1 MKTGFLDRV
10 LIYLFSLIAACLA
23 VLVALRAFGLDL
35 VETFFEGLSAAAPGI
50 LWKLIVSGL
59 AAMVVLLA
67 VYAMV
72 VVTPSRKKK
81 SAFVTLNADENGQ
94 VRVALPAIREL
105 AMQALRG
112 VAGSE
117 DAEIRVYEDADAI
130 SVAVNMNVTSDVH
143 VPTVTMNLQRA
154 IKEHIQKSCGVSVR
168 NVTVVVDSVLPAPAG
183 APFAP
188 AAYPEPERETSPQP
202 APIEAAE
209 SAPEEEQDEPL
220 CEETHEDEEA

>member
-23 VLVALRAFGLDL
+23 VLAALRAFGLDL
-35 VETFFEGLSAAAPGI
+35 VETFFEGLSAVAPGL

-59 AAMVVLLA
+59 AAVVVLLA

-112 VAGSE
+112 VAGSQ
-117 DAEIRVYEDADAI
+117 DAEIRVYEDSDAI
-130 SVAVNMNVTSDVH
+130 SVAVNMNVTSDMH

-183 APFAP
+183 ASFAP
-188 AAYPEPERETSPQP
+188 VAPVERPEPAPQP

-209 SAPEEEQDEPL
+209 PAVS
-220 CEETHEDEEA
+220 EETEEASGEETPEDEEA

>member
-23 VLVALRAFGLDL
+23 VLAALRAFGLDL
-35 VETFFEGLSAAAPGI
+35 VETFFEGLSAAAPGL

-59 AAMVVLLA
+59 AAVVVLLA

-112 VAGSE
+112 VAGSQ
-117 DAEIRVYEDADAI
+117 DAEIRVYEDSDAI
-130 SVAVNMNVTSDVH
+130 SVAVNMSVTSDMH

-154 IKEHIQKSCGVSVR
+154 IKEHIQKSSGVSVR

-183 APFAP
+183 ASFAP
-188 AAYPEPERETSPQP
+188 AAPVERPESAPQP

-209 SAPEEEQDEPL
+209 PAVS
-220 CEETHEDEEA
+220 EETEEASGEEAPEDEEA

>member
-23 VLVALRAFGLDL
+23 VLAALRAFGLDL
-35 VETFFEGLSAAAPGI
+35 VETFFEGLSAAAPGL

-59 AAMVVLLA
+59 AAVVVLLA

-112 VAGSE
+112 VAGSQ
-117 DAEIRVYEDADAI
+117 DAEIRVYEDSDAI

-183 APFAP
+183 ASFAP
-188 AAYPEPERETSPQP
+188 TAPVERPEPAPQS
-202 APIEAAE
+202 ASFEAAE
-209 SAPEEEQDEPL
+209 PAVF
-220 CEETHEDEEA
+220 EETEEASGEEAHEDEEA

>member
-23 VLVALRAFGLDL
+23 VLAALRAFGLDL
-35 VETFFEGLSAAAPGI
+35 VETFFEGLSAAAPGL

-59 AAMVVLLA
+59 AAVVVLLA

-112 VAGSE
+112 VAGSQ
-117 DAEIRVYEDADAI
+117 DAEIRVYEDSDAI
-130 SVAVNMNVTSDVH
+130 SVAVNMNVTSDMH

-183 APFAP
+183 ASFAP
-188 AAYPEPERETSPQP
+188 AAPVERPESAPQP

-209 SAPEEEQDEPL
+209 PAVF
-220 CEETHEDEEA
+220 EETEEASGEEAHENEEA

>member
-10 LIYLFSLIAACLA
+10 LSYLFSLIAACLA
-23 VLVALRAFGLDL
+23 VLAALRAFGLDL
-35 VETFFEGLSAAAPGI
+35 VETFFEGLSAAAPGL

-59 AAMVVLLA
+59 AAVVVLLA

-112 VAGSE
+112 VAGSQ
-117 DAEIRVYEDADAI
+117 DAEIRVYEDSDAI

-154 IKEHIQKSCGVSVR
+154 IKEHTQKSCGVSVR

-183 APFAP
+183 ASFAP
-188 AAYPEPERETSPQP
+188 AAPVERPESAPQP

-209 SAPEEEQDEPL
+209 PAVS
-220 CEETHEDEEA
+220 EETEEASGEEAPEDEEA